1 MEEVSKRLKVA
12 HYTDHAKK
20 TGLTVFIPTQRGAPC
35 GYYVCGASPGMR
47 ETAVLDFGIS
57 NKIDA
62 LVFTGGSCFGL
73 GATNGVMNWLA
84 ERRKGVKIGK
94 RFIPIVPAACIF
106 DEGVYEEGAYPNA
119 EDAYVACDKA
129 TSSEVEMGRNG
140 AGTGA
145 TTRKLKSYKDIQEGG
160 FGYSF
165 IEAANGIWVV
175 SYVVVNSMGSVFNL
189 HDSQMVRDT
198 FDEETLFLL
207 KGRDTESNVNVVG
220 ANTTLVAIFTNAK
233 LSDKSLQS
241 VAKMASS
248 GVAQAIS
255 PCFTP
260 YDGDVVFSVSLD
272 NLRADIT
279 AVGMLAKE
287 ATRKAILKAVNF

>member
-1 MEEVSKRLKVA
+1 MEEVSKKLKVA
-12 HYTDHAKK
+12 HYTDTAQK
-20 TGLTVFIPTQRGAPC
+20 TGLTVFIPDKRASC

-73 GATNGVMNWLA
+73 GATNGVMKWLA
-84 ERRKGVKIGK
+84 ERKKGVKIGK

-106 DEGVYEEGAYPNA
+106 DEGIYHLGSYPKPENAYEVCEQAISAIP
-119 EDAYVACDKA
+119 EI
-129 TSSEVEMGRNG
+129 GRKG

-145 TTRKLKSYKDIQEGG
+145 ATGKLSSYKNIQAGG

-165 IEAANGIWVV
+165 IEGAGGLWVA
-175 SYVVVNSMGSVFNL
+175 SYIVVNSMGSIFNIFNN
-189 HDSQMVRDT
+189 QMVKDT
-198 FDEETLFLL
+198 FEAEAFLFS
-207 KGRDTESNVNVVG
+207 KANDNSATFKITG
-220 ANTTLVAIFTNAK
+220 ANTTLVAVFTNAK

-241 VAKMASS
+241 VAKMA
-248 GVAQAIS
+248 GAGMAQAIS

-260 YDGDVVFSVSLD
+260 YDGDVVFSISLD
-272 NLRADIT
+272 NLNADIT
-279 AVGMLAKE
+279 TVGILAKE
-287 ATRKAILKAVNF
+287 ATRQAILNAVTF